1 MSRLGFLSLLSPSSS
16 MFDVIII
23 GGSTAGLSAALAL
36 CRSVRSVL
44 IVDAG
49 EPCNQPADHSHNL
62 LGFDGVPPM
71 TIRERG
77 IADVSA
83 YPTAQWKTGTASEFK
98 SNDST
103 ISVGIK
109 EENNDGTQWVEGR
122 KLILATGLKDILPD
136 GISGLRECWG
146 KSVIH
151 CPYCHGYEYANK
163 RTAIFNMEPS
173 AVLHMAPMLR
183 NLSQEVFIVCPL
195 DSSPF
200 SEDQLATFE
209 KNGVVLV
216 DGKVESIKH
225 TDGMLEALVLEDKTE
240 LAMDVAYIR
249 PSFEHRSPPI
259 PGLDMNEMGFIGVD
273 MQTQK
278 TSIPNVYACGDCT
291 DFNRSLS
298 IVLAS
303 GLRAGATI
311 NYELSMEDWSKK

>member
-1 MSRLGFLSLLSPSSS
+1 MPGLLSLSAPSSS
-16 MFDVIII
+16 MLFDTIIV

-49 EPCNQPADHSHNL
+49 EPCNRPADHSHNL

-83 YPTAQWKTGTASEFK
+83 YPTAQWKIGTASEFK

-103 ISVGIK
+103 ISIAIK
-109 EENNDGTQWVEGR
+109 EENKVDTQWVEGR
-122 KLILATGLKDILPD
+122 KLIIATGLKDILPD

-146 KSVIH
+146 TSVIH

-163 RTAIFNMEPS
+163 RTALFNMEPS
-173 AVLHMAPMLR
+173 AVLHMAPMLW
-183 NLSQEVFIVCPL
+183 NLSKELFVVCPL

-200 SEDQLATFE
+200 SEEELATFE
-209 KNGVVLV
+209 KNGVILV
-216 DGKVESIKH
+216 DGKVKSIKH

-249 PSFEHRSPPI
+249 QSFEHRFPSI
-259 PGLDMNEMGFIGVD
+259 PGLDIHEMGFIDVD
-273 MQTQK
+273 RQTQK
-278 TSIPNVYACGDCT
+278 TSVPNVYACGDCT
-291 DFNRSLS
+291 DFQRSLS

-303 GLRAGATI
+303 GMRAATAV
-311 NYELSMEDWSKK
+311 NYELSMEEWNKK